1 MLSIC
6 QTTVKQ
12 FVKQFVRQFESRLN
26 RKEMSKN
33 TQVGVR
39 IPNEIYEQLDRE
51 RLQALERGEKVTL
64 TELVVKYLRLGLGES
79 PEALKDEVPLMST
92 LERLTDVLERLEA
105 KI

>member
-1 MLSIC
+1 
-6 QTTVKQ
+6 
-12 FVKQFVRQFESRLN
+12 
-26 RKEMSKN
+26 MSKN

-64 TELVVKYLRLGLGES
+64 TDVIVKYIRLGLGAS
-79 PEALKDEVPLMST
+79 PEILKDDAPLVPT
-92 LERLTDVLERLEA
+92 LERLADVLERLEA